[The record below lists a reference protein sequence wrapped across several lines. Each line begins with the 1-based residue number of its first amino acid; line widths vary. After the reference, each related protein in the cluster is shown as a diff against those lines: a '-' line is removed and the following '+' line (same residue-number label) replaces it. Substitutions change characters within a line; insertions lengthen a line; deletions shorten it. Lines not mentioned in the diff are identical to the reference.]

1 MSDEVKRNSEQNG
14 WEAIRDAFDRIYA
27 DTLEN
32 TQQFGTL
39 ISWQLGGPDPLDSFR
54 IYDGGTYWHIVGF
67 GLSELFEKESNNPEV
82 SGYGMEFTFKLLK
95 AGCADV
101 DREIKTVIGIFQ
113 DLARLTF
120 EEGEAFW
127 PYEYIYT
134 GQQQGIDYEQ
144 KSRLTGFFTVPEP
157 LLTQL
162 DTPYGQVQFVELVG
176 ATDAELQA
184 IMQGE
189 MRVRELYEK
198 LGSDITDLW
207 RDSLV

>member
-1 MSDEVKRNSEQNG
+1 M
-14 WEAIRDAFDRIYA
+14 
-27 DTLEN
+27 
-32 TQQFGTL
+32 
-39 ISWQLGGPDPLDSFR
+39 
-54 IYDGGTYWHIVGF
+54 
-67 GLSELFEKESNNPEV
+67 
-82 SGYGMEFTFKLLK
+82 
-95 AGCADV
+95 
-101 DREIKTVIGIFQ
+101 
-113 DLARLTF
+113 ARLTF
-120 EEGEAFW
+120 EEGEVFW

-134 GQQQGIDYEQ
+134 GQQQGFDYEQ

>member
-1 MSDEVKRNSEQNG
+1 MSDEIKKAATG
-14 WEAIRDAFDRIYA
+14 WEAIRDAFDCIYA
-27 DTLEN
+27 KTLEN

-39 ISWQLGGPDPLDSFR
+39 ISWRLGGPDPLDSFR
-54 IYDGGTYWHIVGF
+54 IYDGGAYWHIVGF
-67 GLSELFEKESNNPEV
+67 GLSELFEKEFANPEI

-95 AGCADV
+95 AGCPDV
-101 DREIKTVIGIFQ
+101 NREIKTMIGIFQ

-120 EEGEAFW
+120 EEGETFW

-134 GQQQGIDYEQ
+134 GQQQGFDYEQ
-144 KSRLTGFFTVPEP
+144 KSRLTGFITVPEP
-157 LLTQL
+157 LLEQL
-162 DTPYGQVQFVELVG
+162 ATPFGRVQFVELIG

-184 IMQGE
+184 IMQGK
-189 MRVRELYEK
+189 MRVCELYEQ